1 MPPRHSG
8 QRVLDPQA
16 HYLLFFTGLDLE
28 LMLRVLLAFV
38 LGGIIGYERES
49 IQRPAGLRTHML
61 VAAGSAAFTVA
72 SIYAFVG
79 EGTVRDPAR
88 LAAQIVTGI
97 GFLGA
102 GTIWRTPSTV
112 RGLTT
117 AASIW
122 LVAAAGLLAGA
133 GMYVIAVFTTI
144 CGFVTLRWGRPPAR
158 RRRMLTGE
166 PSITGDEEEQVVVD

>member
-1 MPPRHSG
+1 MAG
-8 QRVLDPQA
+8 RVLDPQA
-16 HYLLFFTGLDLE
+16 HYLLFSGLDLE

-133 GMYVIAVFTTI
+133 GMYAIAIFTTI
-144 CGFVTLRWGRPPAR
+144 CGFVTLRWGRPPSR

-166 PSITGDEEEQVVVD
+166 PSITGQETEEEEEQQVVVD